1 LVALQTDRLDLEPLI
16 PSHAKLLFPNLR
28 DPRLYEFLDS
38 EPPKSVAILE
48 TQYRRWEPRRSP
60 DGTQAWLNWAA
71 RLRGGEYIGWFQVTS
86 YENGR
91 RADLAYLVFAGH
103 QRRGYAVE
111 ACRAIVHYLRSEKT
125 VRTIRTTIDKRN
137 IASIAL
143 AQKLGLRQTGANA
156 HGMLFERQMPSQIP

>member
-1 LVALQTDRLDLEPLI
+1 LIALQTERLDLEPLV
-16 PSHAKLLFPNLR
+16 PAHAKKLFPDLR

-38 EPPKSVAILE
+38 EPPRSVAILE

-71 RLRGGEYIGWFQVTS
+71 RLRGGEYIGWLQATVHDH
-86 YENGR
+86 G
-91 RADLAYLVFAGH
+91 RADLAYLVFSAQ
-103 QRRGYAVE
+103 QRKGYAVE
-111 ACRAIVHYLRSEKT
+111 ACQAVVDYLSSEQS

-143 AQKLGLRQTGANA
+143 ARKLGLSQTGGDT
-156 HGMLFERQMPSQIP
+156 HGIWFERQIG